1 MGRTGKMFVPFMV
14 AFCEYSKPH
23 YFIYNALV
31 ADSWN
36 LATVGWPFLMKG
48 LINAN
53 NGVRAPVKEKEK
65 ARKSSKMGRKNA
77 IDSEAWSQRVPA

>member
-1 MGRTGKMFVPFMV
+1 MML
-14 AFCEYSKPH
+14 Y
-23 YFIYNALV
+23 
-31 ADSWN
+31 
-36 LATVGWPFLMKG
+36 TVGWPFLMKG

-65 ARKSSKMGRKNA
+65 ARKSSKMSRKNA